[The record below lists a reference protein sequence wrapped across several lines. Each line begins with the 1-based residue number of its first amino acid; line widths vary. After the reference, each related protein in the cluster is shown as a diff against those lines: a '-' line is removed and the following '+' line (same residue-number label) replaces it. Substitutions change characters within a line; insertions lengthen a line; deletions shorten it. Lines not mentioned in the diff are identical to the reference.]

1 MTILHRMILCAVF
14 VLHGKAEA
22 IGYGMRNASAYKSMQ
37 QGIFQNTNDIENS
50 FWQNI
55 NHKTRRGFCLL
66 GREVSHG

>member
-1 MTILHRMILCAVF
+1 
-14 VLHGKAEA
+14 
-22 IGYGMRNASAYKSMQ
+22 MQ